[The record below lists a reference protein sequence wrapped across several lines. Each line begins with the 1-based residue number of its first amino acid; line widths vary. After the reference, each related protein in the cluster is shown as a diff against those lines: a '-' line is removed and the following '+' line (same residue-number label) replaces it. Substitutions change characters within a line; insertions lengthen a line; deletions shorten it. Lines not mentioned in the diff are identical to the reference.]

1 MANEDI
7 KMLVQAILDYGQWV
21 KSLEEHGRSRPTI
34 RYSQIL
40 IDFLMF
46 VISNDIGWKD
56 MFTWDTLQGFRRY
69 SDYQGASRA
78 LKGLSEYLF
87 SQDRIDK
94 ALRFPKP
101 HKAPLPDIYEQYLLY
116 QEHSAEVSSNHLR
129 QARGLLLSLHEY
141 LQKHNIELTA
151 VKIGHLDAFMASF
164 KVTHN
169 TSRVYRSHFR
179 NFFRYLYHERRI
191 IKKDLASLLVGPV
204 LYARDKPPKFLRP
217 QEVKKLFAALKLSTP
232 TDIRT
237 YAMVHLVYSLG
248 LRPVEVSRITLDDIS
263 FQRAEITLRERKM
276 SNPITL
282 PIPEQTIKA
291 VAVYLSKSRPKS
303 PSRHLF
309 LTVHLPFRPVS
320 STTVI
325 HSITKAMKQA
335 GINASSYWLRH
346 TYAQNLLQTGQ
357 SIYEIKEM
365 LGQQKIQSTHK
376 YLHIHTELM
385 RKVLFNEQ
393 LSQFSCPPTQ

>member
-1 MANEDI
+1 MSDKDI

-21 KSLEEHGRSRPTI
+21 KSLEEHGRSRHTI

-56 MFTWDTLQGFRRY
+56 MFTFDTLQGFRKY
-69 SDYQGASRA
+69 SDYKGASRA

-87 SQDRIDK
+87 SQGRIDQVIQ
-94 ALRFPKP
+94 FPKP
-101 HKAPLPDIYEQYLLY
+101 HNAPLPDIYEEYLLY
-116 QEHSAEVSSNHLR
+116 HEHSGEVSSNHLR
-129 QARGLLLSLHEY
+129 QARRLLLSLHEY

-151 VKIGHLDAFMASF
+151 LKIGHLDAFMASF
-164 KVTHN
+164 KVAHSTG
-169 TSRVYRSHFR
+169 RLYRSHFR
-179 NFFRYLYHERRI
+179 NFLRYLYHERRI
-191 IKKDLASLLVGPV
+191 IKKDLASLFVGPV
-204 LYARDKPPKFLRP
+204 LYAQDKPPKFLRP
-217 QEVKKLFAALKLSTP
+217 QEVKKLFATLKLSTP

-248 LRPVEVSRITLDDIS
+248 LRPVEVTRITLDDIS
-263 FQRAEITLRERKM
+263 FQKAEITLRERKM

-282 PIPEQTIKA
+282 PIPEKTIKA
-291 VAVYLSKSRPKS
+291 VAAYLSKIRPKS
-303 PSRHLF
+303 LSRHLF
-309 LTVHLPFRPVS
+309 LTFHLPFRPVS
-320 STTVI
+320 SATVI
-325 HSITKAMKQA
+325 HHIAKAMKQA

-385 RKVLFNEQ
+385 RKVLFNEE
-393 LSQFSCPPTQ
+393 LS